1 MKKVIDVINISAY
14 KKNEIKPDDDIIT
27 ALNIMIK
34 NKIDFVVVSIKNE
47 YYGLLTEVA
56 CLKNYITNFK
66 KYKSKGIN
74 VERSTLYKSL

>member
-34 NKIDFVVVSIKNE
+34 NKIDFSNLINSKNHNGLNEYIVNTIKSIDEKIKN
-47 YYGLLTEVA
+47 
-56 CLKNYITNFK
+56 IR
-66 KYKSKGIN
+66 SK
-74 VERSTLYKSL
+74 